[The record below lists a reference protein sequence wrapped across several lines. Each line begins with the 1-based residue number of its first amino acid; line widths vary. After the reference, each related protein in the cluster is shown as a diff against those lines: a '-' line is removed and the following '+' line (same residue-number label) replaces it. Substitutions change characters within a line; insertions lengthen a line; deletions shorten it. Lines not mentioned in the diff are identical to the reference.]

1 MARKEEFSIGI
12 LTLGGTTITA
22 SGAEINKLDGAGAVV
37 ASGTQVAKQ
46 ANLATSADGTAIAGA
61 VNGLRDA
68 LIAFGIMAAS

>member
-1 MARKEEFSIGI
+1 MSRKNEFSIGI
-12 LTLGGTTITA
+12 LTLGGTVITA
-22 SGAEINKLDGAGAVV
+22 SGAEINKLDGAGAKV

-46 ANLATSADGTAIAGA
+46 ANLADAATGAQIAAA

>member
-37 ASGTQVAKQ
+37 ASGTQVAHQ
-46 ANLATSADGTAIAGA
+46 ADLADAATGAQIAAA
-61 VNGLRDA
+61 VNGLRDD